1 MPPFHLVFVM
11 FKLAFAKG
19 RESIDLSNKIWRL
32 SINPSV
38 RRHYVFHIFH
48 DKEDVSSM
56 LNLAKKKGTAE
67 IFFSSKNIS
76 STILCSLQKGGT
88 RQGWTIVLPGGR
100 KKDVKL

>member
-56 LNLAKKKGTAE
+56 LNLAKKKKGTAD
-67 IFFSSKNIS
+67 ICFLPKTYPPLSFAA
-76 STILCSLQKGGT
+76 CRKGA
-88 RQGWTIVLPGGR
+88 QGKDGR
-100 KKDVKL
+100 SCFQEDEKKM